1 MSSIFFHAKTQRNVL
16 RPQRVI
22 AWVGLLVL
30 LSFSVITQAQKK
42 KPANKPVQKTEV
54 QKKETTP
61 AEDEKRVK
69 DIVAF
74 LQYLLNTLGSSS
86 TSTRDK
92 EVVVKQSYAK
102 IFRDGKV
109 QVEDDLDTERIVIT
123 NKDVVAYLKDVDFF
137 FNDVKFDFA
146 IEDIKISTLT
156 SGELFYKVTARR
168 TLTGTTSEGE
178 KITNTIPRYIEINYD
193 PASQDLQIVSVYTNE
208 INQAAV
214 LANWWKDLSLEWRTL
229 LLAKQFPGF
238 NPMDSLSLDNIR
250 KIIAVEDLDLS
261 KNNYIQSLDPLDRLH
276 KLKFLNLSRTNI
288 SNLTPLRNLTELET
302 LDLSNTKISDLSPL
316 KYSNKMINLD
326 ISNTLVSDIGVLEN
340 MKLLQNFYARNIPV
354 QDFSPLAS
362 LDSLKEIDIANTRLT
377 GLSSIE
383 NLAHVSILTIS
394 GTNVKDLAP
403 LKNWQALKVLSIDST
418 QVANLEP
425 LSNATNLEVLRA
437 NYTHI
442 ADLLPLQKTGSLK
455 TIYADY
461 TNIDRKAADR
471 LIAVNPKVRIIFDSD
486 NLHSWW
492 NALSPEWKNIFA
504 KTIVATLP
512 PTKEDLFSISRLDSI
527 NITGI
532 SHLTTLEPLRKL
544 TNLEVVIVS
553 GTAITDLLPIQE
565 HEKISYLDISGTAV
579 HDISMLAGFTTL
591 KTLHADNSKI
601 ENLETLILPSL
612 QRVYADET
620 VIHDITAREFLSKN
634 PDCLLVYKTI
644 HVKRWWDGLSENWR
658 DVFKAH
664 LSDTTRESFHRLV
677 EQTKFQFKDVRVA
690 DLNAFSEFVRLKE
703 LSFSGTA
710 ITTIPWLGN
719 FQSLVS
725 LQATNSPI
733 QYIESQ
739 GLPESLQHL
748 DLSNT
753 AIKDLRNLGQLP
765 NLKTFNCSGT
775 PIKKLNNLENFKS
788 LEHLDCS
795 NTNVKKLSP
804 VEGLSLQSLNGYNT
818 KISIRTVE
826 KFKALHPE
834 CKVVHY

>member
-1 MSSIFFHAKTQRNVL
+1 MSFIFFHAKKQKNAL
-16 RPQRVI
+16 RPQRFI
-22 AWVGLLVL
+22 ALAGLMIL
-30 LSFSVITQAQKK
+30 LSFSIITQAQKK
-42 KPANKPVQKTEV
+42 KPASKPVQKTET
-54 QKKETTP
+54 QKKSTTP

-92 EVVVKQSYAK
+92 EVVVTQSYAK
-102 IFRDGKV
+102 IFRDAKV

-137 FNDVKFDFA
+137 FKDVKFDFA
-146 IEDIKISTLT
+146 IEDIKISTLP
-156 SGELFYKVTARR
+156 SGDLFYKVSARR
-168 TLTGTTSEGE
+168 TLNGTTAEGE
-178 KITNTIPRYIEINYD
+178 KVSNSIPRYIEINYD
-193 PASQDLQIVSVYTNE
+193 PASQDLQIVSMYTNE

-229 LLAKQFPGF
+229 LLEKQFPDF
-238 NPMDSLSLDNIR
+238 NPMDSLSLANIR
-250 KIIAVEDLDLS
+250 KVIAVEDLDLS
-261 KNNYIQSLDPLDRLH
+261 KNIYIQNLDPLDRLH
-276 KLKFLNLSRTNI
+276 KLKFLNLSGTNI

-302 LDLSNTKISDLSPL
+302 LDLSNTKVSDLSPL
-316 KYSNKMINLD
+316 RYSSKMINLD
-326 ISNTLVSDIGVLEN
+326 ISNTLVRDIGVLTN
-340 MKLLQNFYARNIPV
+340 MKLLENFYAKNIPV
-354 QDFSPLAS
+354 YDFSPLS
-362 LDSLKEIDIANTRLT
+362 DLDSLKEIDFANTRFAD
-377 GLSSIE
+377 LSSIE
-383 NLAHVSILTIS
+383 NLPSVSTLTIS

-403 LKNWQALKVLSIDST
+403 LKKWQALKTLNIDST
-418 QVANLEP
+418 QVTNLEP
-425 LSNATNLEVLRA
+425 LSNASKLQVLRA

-442 ADLLPLQKTGSLK
+442 TDLMPLQKIPSLK

-492 NALSPEWKNIFA
+492 SALSPEWKNIFA
-504 KTIVATLP
+504 QTIVATLP
-512 PTKEDLFSISRLDSI
+512 PTKEDLFNISRLDSI
-527 NITGI
+527 NIAGI

-544 TNLEVVIVS
+544 INLEVVIVS
-553 GTAITDLLPIQE
+553 GTAITDLQPIRE
-565 HEKISYLDISGTAV
+565 HEKISYLDISGTDIR
-579 HDISMLAGFTTL
+579 DISILGEFTKL
-591 KTLHADNSKI
+591 KTLYADNSKI
-601 ENLETLILPSL
+601 ENLETLVLPSL
-612 QRVYADET
+612 QKVYADET
-620 VIHDITAREFLSKN
+620 VVHDITAHEFLNKN

-664 LSDTTRESFHRLV
+664 LPDTTRESFHRLV
-677 EQTKFQFKDVRVA
+677 EQTKFQFKDVRVS
-690 DLNAFSEFVRLKE
+690 DLNAFSEFVNLKE

-710 ITTIPWLGN
+710 INTIPSLDN

-733 QYIESQ
+733 QNIESRA
-739 GLPESLQHL
+739 LPASLQHL
-748 DLSNT
+748 DFSNT
-753 AIKDLRNLGQLP
+753 AIKDLRALGQVP

-775 PIKKLNNLENFKS
+775 PVKKLNNLENFKS

-795 NTNVKKLSP
+795 NTNVKRLSP
-804 VEGLSLQSLNGYNT
+804 VEGLSLQSLNCYNT
-818 KISIRTVE
+818 SISGRTVE
-826 KFKALHPE
+826 KFKARNPD